1 MTNYL
6 LKENEVQNY
15 VNLTVL
21 VPFSQELS
29 IEKPHPIK
37 DKVSDVSL
45 LQPLDY
51 LMQMS
56 HMSMSWTACACH
68 ACDVKE
74 IQLLNCVYMENVR
87 FIIPVEMKP

>member
-6 LKENEVQNY
+6 LKDNEVQNY

-21 VPFSQELS
+21 VPFSEELS
-29 IEKPHPIK
+29 IKTPHPIK
-37 DKVSDVSL
+37 DKASDVSL
-45 LQPLDY
+45 LPPLDY

-68 ACDVKE
+68 DCDVKE
-74 IQLLNCVYMENVR
+74 MQLLNCVYLENVC